1 MTISPNRVSKEMW
14 ELALVA
20 PRSKIKIWGDKYLPT
35 LLVVS
40 KAVMA
45 VIPDPLADKRKVAMR
60 RQPYG
65 MILFTLVLAVSLNLA
80 TRSYFAPRLSWCNAS
95 RQSMCSKS

>member
-1 MTISPNRVSKEMW
+1 MTISPNRVSKERW

-20 PRSKIKIWGDKYLPT
+20 PRSKIKTWGDKYLPT

-60 RQPYG
+60 KQPYG
-65 MILFTLVLAVSLNLA
+65 MILFHSGLGCISQLGHSIIL
-80 TRSYFAPRLSWCNAS
+80 
-95 RQSMCSKS
+95 CSKTFVEQC

>member
-1 MTISPNRVSKEMW
+1 MAPHSKT
-14 ELALVA
+14 
-20 PRSKIKIWGDKYLPT
+20 KTWGDKYLPT

-45 VIPDPLADKRKVAMR
+45 VIPDLLADKRKVAMR

-65 MILFTLVLAVSLNLA
+65 MMLSHSGFGCINQLGHSDIL
-80 TRSYFAPRLSWCNAS
+80 
-95 RQSMCSKS
+95 CSNIFVEQR